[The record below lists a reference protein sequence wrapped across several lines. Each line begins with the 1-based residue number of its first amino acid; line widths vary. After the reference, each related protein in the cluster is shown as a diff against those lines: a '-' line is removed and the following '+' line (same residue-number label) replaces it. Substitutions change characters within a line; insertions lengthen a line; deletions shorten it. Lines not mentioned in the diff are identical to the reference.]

1 MTRLLTAL
9 LLLLATTATASNGIY
24 KKNTQAPTDK
34 VYTEVYKALENER
47 FWVVFEANIGENIEG
62 FADKWG
68 EEYNRSGLTAM
79 RSMVVCNGWWAN
91 AVSNADPDMVALC
104 PLHVNIIAK
113 DGVTSV
119 LFARPG
125 AFANSSPAR
134 EVIEEIETKIIGAI
148 DSGVA
153 AAEK

>member
-9 LLLLATTATASNGIY
+9 LLLLATTASADNGIY
-24 KKNTQAPTDK
+24 TKTTEAPTDN

-47 FWVVFEANIGENIEG
+47 FWVVFEANIGENIKR
-62 FADKWG
+62 FAEKWG

-91 AVSNADPDMVALC
+91 AVSNADPKMVALC
-104 PLHVNIIAK
+104 PLRVNIIAK

-125 AFANSSPAR
+125 VFAGSSPAKD
-134 EVIEEIETKIIGAI
+134 IIAEIETKIIAAI

>member
-1 MTRLLTAL
+1 
-9 LLLLATTATASNGIY
+9 
-24 KKNTQAPTDK
+24 
-34 VYTEVYKALENER
+34 
-47 FWVVFEANIGENIEG
+47 
-62 FADKWG
+62 
-68 EEYNRSGLTAM
+68 M

-113 DGVTSV
+113 DDVTSV

-125 AFANSSPAR
+125 SFASSSPAR

-148 DSGVA
+148 DSGVS